1 MGNIQDLL
9 MQYYGQFRY
18 TFFFIC
24 SYSKTV
30 ANEWTNKKKY
40 VENMAII
47 TIQRGFEH
55 AQDL

>member
-1 MGNIQDLL
+1 MGNLDIHFLS
-9 MQYYGQFRY
+9 
-18 TFFFIC
+18 

-40 VENMAII
+40 MENMAII